1 MDKGNIARG
10 GVVVG
15 GLSLLVLLFFAD
27 KTQLKSNKSAM
38 QEAKPTEMQTNKEVK
53 LPPLAPDDATQK
65 WIDAAEKA
73 QGKEL
78 SLALDSVIARLSA
91 RNRFDYAL
99 EYAEKKLKLESS
111 LQNQQLAGEIALKA
125 TRLDELA
132 KDSVL
137 FRSFSDKSI
146 QYLEAALQKDSLN
159 ETTLLN
165 LGMAYVESKQQQN
178 SMKGILT
185 IRKVTEINPKNV
197 VAQMQL
203 GFRSLQTG
211 QFEKAESRFTNALA
225 IDPKNE
231 WARYYLAFAKKQLGK
246 LDEAKKLVNGL
257 DKETKDVELK
267 TKLNELFTP

>member
-38 QEAKPTEMQTNKEVK
+38 EEAKPTEMQTNKEVK
-53 LPPLAPDDATQK
+53 LPPLSPDDATQK